1 MLLFC
6 YLHQSQFPLGKIR
19 RTAIVA
25 ASIGALRVR
34 RRAKMQLHSDPEL
47 EASHAAAAKPSPRK
61 RNSLATRKV
70 TIRITEK
77 IHEQLEA
84 ATERP
89 GVGKSMVVEAALAQ
103 FLNPRGP
110 ENPVRQSF
118 DDIHARFDSLERNL
132 RTIAETVALH
142 ARYHLAVMPPLPQQR
157 QREACQLGDE
167 RFKVLV
173 EQVDQRVRQG
183 RPLIQET
190 IDRLDTTRF
199 NGSKSTIDEDEPVE
213 STPAFMLTGAGSRD
227 DVSIMHESSAAA
239 AREGGSNSNFRHPSN
254 AFCWPA

>member
-1 MLLFC
+1 
-6 YLHQSQFPLGKIR
+6 
-19 RTAIVA
+19 
-25 ASIGALRVR
+25 
-34 RRAKMQLHSDPEL
+34 MQLHGEPDL
-47 EASHAAAAKPSPRK
+47 KASQATAAKPSPRK
-61 RNSLATRKV
+61 RSSLATRKV

-103 FLNPRGP
+103 FLNPRP
-110 ENPVRQSF
+110 SENPARHSS

-142 ARYHLAVMPPLPQQR
+142 ARYHLAVMPPLPQQQ

-167 RFKVLV
+167 RFKILA
-173 EQVDQRVRQG
+173 EQVDQRVRQD

-190 IDRLDTTRF
+190 IGRLNAMRF
-199 NGSKSTIDEDEPVE
+199 NGLKSTIDEDEPVE
-213 STPAFMLTGAGSRD
+213 PKPTYVMNGSRG
-227 DVSIMHESSAAA
+227 DVSVKHQTSAAA
-239 AREGGSNSNFRHPSN
+239 QEGGSNSNFRHLPN